1 MAVRS
6 SWMKSENFQ
15 PRPKLPS
22 CVFCRSMSLNVSA
35 GHARY
40 AQTFGGS
47 PPRTVTCR
55 LLSALGRSVA
65 ICFTVCM
72 CFRLKFLLFENEKR
86 TSVCWLST
94 LSIATHGKLVRTLRA
109 STKRHSDYLSHT
121 LGPETYA
128 NCRTSSNDL

>member
-6 SWMKSENFQ
+6 SWTKSENCH

-22 CVFCRSMSLNVSA
+22 CVFCKSMSLNVSA
-35 GHARY
+35 GHVQY
-40 AQTFGGS
+40 ALTFGWS

-55 LLSALGRSVA
+55 PLSALGRSAA

-86 TSVCWLST
+86 TSLCWLNI
-94 LSIATHGKLVRTLRA
+94 LSIATRGKPVRTLRP
-109 STKRHSDYLSHT
+109 STGRLSDYLSHT

-128 NCRTSSNDL
+128 NYRTSSNDL

>member
-6 SWMKSENFQ
+6 SCTKSENFQ

-22 CVFCRSMSLNVSA
+22 CVFCKSMSLNVSA

-40 AQTFGGS
+40 ALTFALS

-55 LLSALGRSVA
+55 PPLALDRSAA

-86 TSVCWLST
+86 TSVCWLNT
-94 LSIATHGKLVRTLRA
+94 LSIATHGQLVRTLRA
-109 STKRHSDYLSHT
+109 STRRHSDYLSHT
-121 LGPETYA
+121 LGTETYA
-128 NCRTSSNDL
+128 NYRTSSNDL